1 MKANTIKGVDADIV
15 GPGFCVIASDIALPH
30 VRAIYHSLKKEKE
43 SGLQLKIGPIIVPIV
58 RWAVSVEQH
67 TKDASGAVARC
78 PIAIHMQEPAEEF
91 ASIHW
96 PNKQSTGE
104 TKNSTDPDWTCQI
117 DELFSVTAL
126 KYDPFI
132 LNPSN
137 SQPCVASEVTGVVM
151 YGIVISARHLMGM
164 EAASNWFQS
173 TEAACVGHLD
183 FERYAQK
190 ETAADREKHDAS
202 TSNATVA
209 TDVVSLE
216 NKIVIVLRVASN
228 KKAMVLKH
236 MIDEKRVRL
245 EILDEDGKTLTGK
258 KIFRMVDEVELVL

>member
-1 MKANTIKGVDADIV
+1 MKATTVKGVDADIV
-15 GPGFCVIASDIALPH
+15 GPGFCVIASDISLPH
-30 VRAIYHSLKKEKE
+30 IRAIYHSLKQEKE

-91 ASIHW
+91 VSIHW
-96 PNKQSTGE
+96 PNKQNTGE
-104 TKNSTDPDWTCQI
+104 TKNATDPDWKCQTN
-117 DELFSVTAL
+117 ELFSVTAL

-173 TEAACVGHLD
+173 TEAACVGALD

-202 TSNATVA
+202 ASNATVA
-209 TDVVSLE
+209 TDVASLE
-216 NKIVIVLRVASN
+216 NKIVIVVASN

-245 EILDEDGKTLTGK
+245 ELFDEDGKTLTGK

>member
-1 MKANTIKGVDADIV
+1 MKATTVKGVDADIV
-15 GPGFCVIASDIALPH
+15 GPGFCVIASDISLPH
-30 VRAIYHSLKKEKE
+30 VRAIYHSLKQEKE

-67 TKDASGAVARC
+67 IKDASGAVARC

-96 PNKQSTGE
+96 PNKQNTGE
-104 TKNSTDPDWTCQI
+104 TKNSTADWTCQTN
-117 DELFSVTAL
+117 ELFSVTAL

-137 SQPCVASEVTGVVM
+137 SQPCVASQVTGVVM

-173 TEAACVGHLD
+173 TESACVGALD

-190 ETAADREKHDAS
+190 ETAADRVKNDAS
-202 TSNATVA
+202 ASNATVA
-209 TDVVSLE
+209 TDVASLE
-216 NKIVIVLRVASN
+216 NKIVIVIASN

-245 EILDEDGKTLTGK
+245 ELFDEDGKTLTGK
-258 KIFRMVDEVELVL
+258 KIFRMVDEVELIL